1 MIKEA
6 MEYFLDQATV
16 QKLEIN
22 GAQYT
27 DRKIYPVKLD
37 FAPTLELSTL
47 TGLKACVEN
56 PDFLTQSSSNRFALH
71 IRGIGNV
78 SLISQPLGDFE
89 QRNIFAV
96 AEAPRFHFPFDSY
109 CGLEQ
114 MVIDVMSSFAESEGK
129 KEVLSY
135 LGGLARTKEVKM
147 LDDGV
152 GQTIIAR
159 TGITRV
165 GEVEIKNPIPLLPYR
180 SFPEIEPVPGDFI
193 FRLSRRNEDVV
204 EGALFKTKNER
215 WRIETIARIKAWLIE
230 NIPGVPVLA

>member
-6 MEYFLDQATV
+6 MEYFLGQTTA

-47 TGLKACVEN
+47 AGLKACVEN
-56 PDFLTQSSSNRFALH
+56 PDFLTQSSSNCFALH
-71 IRGIGNV
+71 VRGIASV
-78 SLISQPLGDFE
+78 SLISQPLGGFE

-96 AEAPRFHFPFDSY
+96 AEATSFRFPFDNY

-114 MVIDVMSSFAESEGK
+114 MAIDIMSSFAESEGK

-135 LGGLARTKEVKM
+135 LGGLARIKEVKM

-152 GQTIIAR
+152 GQSIIAR

-165 GEVEIKNPIPLLPYR
+165 GEVEIKNPVPLLPYR
-180 SFPEIEPVPGDFI
+180 SFPEIEPVPEDFI
-193 FRLSRRNEDVV
+193 FRLRRRSEDLV
-204 EGALFKTKNER
+204 ECALFKTQNER
-215 WRIETIARIKAWLIE
+215 WRVETIARIKAWLIE
-230 NIPGVPVLA
+230 NIPGAPVLA